1 MAYIVKSLVKPA
13 DYGNVEECNAA
24 FAPIVTALNECGL
37 LDFQA
42 TVHIVDRQ
50 YWLNYYKFKLHP
62 DKGLRVVQS
71 KDNFDFNNKYY
82 LDMFDWTDDL
92 DIYNGV
98 PEPQN
103 KIQLFYLGPHDF
115 GILHCLYNP
124 GVALNVYTLNVFYI
138 KSVEDDSKKDLV
150 ALYYN
155 GDGRWVN
162 EMTQYKEFLSNLKY
176 SYVLD
181 YNNASGGD
189 QIICGTYI
197 SFSNQF
203 YSDKVYTGTKKGQ
216 HGLRVAQKYRMYN
229 ISDGRAEVVYYMYP
243 VLYREG

>member
-1 MAYIVKSLVKPA
+1 MAYIVKSLVRPA

-24 FAPIVTALNECGL
+24 FAPIVTAINECGL

-71 KDNFDFNNKYY
+71 KDNFDFNNNYY
-82 LDMFDWTDDL
+82 LDIFDWTDDL

-103 KIQLFYLGPHDF
+103 KIQLFYLAPHDF

-150 ALYYN
+150 ALYYT
-155 GDGRWVN
+155 GDRRWIN
-162 EMTQYKEFLSNLKY
+162 QMTQYREFLSNLGY

-203 YSDKVYTGTKKGQ
+203 YSDKVYTGTKAGQ

-229 ISDGRAEVVYYMYP
+229 ISDGRAEVIYYMYP
-243 VLYREG
+243 VLYREA